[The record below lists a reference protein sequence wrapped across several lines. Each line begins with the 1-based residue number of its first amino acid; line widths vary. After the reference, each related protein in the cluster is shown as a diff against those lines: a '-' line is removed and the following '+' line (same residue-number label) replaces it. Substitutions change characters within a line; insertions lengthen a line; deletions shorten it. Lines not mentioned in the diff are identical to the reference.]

1 MKKSAIVAVLGLS
14 VASALSVGCALNQ
27 DDAVFTAGREG
38 TSPAIYVTFKRT
50 PSAELLGVLKIVCKD
65 DGACVLNLMKQRV
78 PNFSFAGFGQA
89 EYNEAL
95 NPKYGNQAKAAINAV
110 QSVNAPAACVRVTIW
125 KEIGWGI
132 YTHAR
137 WSAINNSDCRNGGS
151 LLK

>member
-1 MKKSAIVAVLGLS
+1 MKKKVLVGLLG
-14 VASALSVGCALNQ
+14 AAALSVGCALNQ

-38 TSPAIYVTFKRT
+38 ASPAIYVTFKRT
-50 PSAELLGVLKIVCKD
+50 PSAQLLGVLKLVCKD
-65 DGACVLNLMKQRV
+65 DGACVLNLMKQKV
-78 PNFSFAGFGQA
+78 PTFSYAGFGQA

-95 NPKYGNQAKAAINAV
+95 DPKYGAQARAAISAV

-137 WSAINNSDCRNGGS
+137 WSAINNSDCRNGGD
-151 LLK
+151 LMN